1 MFEKSPR
8 PVKREMTIGD
18 KVITV
23 VSRVTFD
30 SLLRLSAL
38 LVLQLRTIRA
48 TKWRTKYELSQRI
61 IFKEATKKKKK
72 KKTKKTKKKKKKRKE
87 WKNKAPASKVE
98 PVEQSHRSINAMSLF
113 VGPYFFSF
121 ISPV

>member
-1 MFEKSPR
+1 MAETGKEFVFFKDHQRMFEKSPR

-48 TKWRTKYELSQRI
+48 TK
-61 IFKEATKKKKK
+61 
-72 KKTKKTKKKKKKRKE
+72 
-87 WKNKAPASKVE
+87 
-98 PVEQSHRSINAMSLF
+98 
-113 VGPYFFSF
+113 
-121 ISPV
+121 